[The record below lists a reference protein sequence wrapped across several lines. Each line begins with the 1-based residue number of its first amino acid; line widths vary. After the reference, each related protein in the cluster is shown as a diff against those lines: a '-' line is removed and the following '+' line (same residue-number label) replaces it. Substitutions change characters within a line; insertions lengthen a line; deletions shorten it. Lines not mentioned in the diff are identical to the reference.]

1 MKVFRIGR
9 SKYAGDLSGEGAKL
23 FGGRWNHKS
32 VPCIYTSES
41 RALALLE
48 YTVNINIDDIP
59 RALTIT
65 TFEFSLSEIKIVER
79 ADLPGDW
86 QDAPAPSSTKDF
98 GTAFLRNLTHAV
110 LKIPSSVMAD
120 EFNYLLNPLHRE
132 SKHVKILEIKDF
144 VYDVRIK
151 MNLGA

>member
-59 RALTIT
+59 RALSIT
-65 TFEFSLSEIKIVER
+65 TFEFSLSEIKIIER

-86 QDAPAPSSTKDF
+86 REAPAPSSTKDF
-98 GTAFLRNLTHAV
+98 GTAFLRNLTNAV
-110 LKIPSSVMAD
+110 LKIPSSVMG
-120 EFNYLLNPLHRE
+120 EEYNYLLNPLHPE
-132 SKHVKILEIKDF
+132 SKHFKIVEIKDF

-151 MNLGA
+151 MNPIT